1 MNKIGKLVYEVV
13 DEFEIYQVREHF
25 EVYRNGKW
33 FGSADAL
40 KEALQDIAEEMKKEY

>member
-33 FGSADAL
+33 FESADTL
-40 KEALQDIAEEMKKEY
+40 KEALQDVGDEMGEE